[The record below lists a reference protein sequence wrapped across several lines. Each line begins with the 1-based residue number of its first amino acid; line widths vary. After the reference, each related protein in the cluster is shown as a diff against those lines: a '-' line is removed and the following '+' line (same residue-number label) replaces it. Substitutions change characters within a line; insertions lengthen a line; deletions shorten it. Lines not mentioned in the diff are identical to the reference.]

1 VTGSLTRDEEAAV
14 DGQPDVNDRARLL
27 VANSEYFETVIIGG
41 GQAGLATGYHLAKRD
56 LPFVILDANQRI
68 GDSWRKRWDSLR
80 LFTPARYSGLPG
92 MPFPA
97 PRASYPTKDGVA
109 DYFEA
114 YAARFELPVQTGI
127 RVDGLSRKG
136 FRYVLAAGGQR
147 FETANVMVASGTY
160 QAQRVPAFAAQ
171 LNPSILQ
178 LESTEYQDPSQLREG
193 GVLVVGAGN
202 SGAEIAH
209 EVSRTHPTWL
219 SGRDTGH
226 IPIRTGT
233 GWDRLLTPPFWF
245 FASHVLT
252 TRTPIGR
259 KVRPKA
265 LTIAAP
271 LERVRPKELAA
282 AGIERVPRT
291 AGVRDGFPTLEDGRV
306 MEVSNVIWCT
316 GFQPDFGWIDLPVFG
331 ESGKPMHERGVV
343 ESEPGL
349 YFVGRFFQ
357 FAFTSSL
364 IGGVGRDAE
373 HIAQHLA
380 SRQRNDRSPTHTSE
394 RMHR

>member
-1 VTGSLTRDEEAAV
+1 LRNPAPTDKEA
-14 DGQPDVNDRARLL
+14 PMDRHLEDLRRRTDAHSGL
-27 VANSEYFETVIIGG
+27 FDTVVIGG
-41 GQAGLATGYHLAKRD
+41 GQAGLSVGYHLAKRG
-56 LPFVILDANQRI
+56 LPFVIVDANERI

-92 MPFPA
+92 MPFPG
-97 PRASYPTKDGVA
+97 PRASYPAKDDVA
-109 DYFEA
+109 DYLEA
-114 YAARFELPVQTGI
+114 YAAHFELPVLTGI
-127 RVDGLSRKG
+127 RVDGLFREGS
-136 FRYVLAAGGQR
+136 RYVIAAGEQR
-147 FETANVMVASGTY
+147 FEAANVVVATGAY
-160 QAQRVPAFAAQ
+160 QAQRIPAFAAR
-171 LNPSILQ
+171 LDPSILQ
-178 LESTEYQDPSQLREG
+178 LDSTGYRDPSQLQEG

-219 SGRDTGH
+219 SGRDIGH
-226 IPIRTGT
+226 VPIRTGT
-233 GWDRLLTPPFWF
+233 WWDRLLTPPFWF

-291 AGVRDGFPTLEDGRV
+291 TGVRDGFPNLEDGRV

-316 GFQPDFGWIDLPVFG
+316 GFRPEFGWIDLPVFD
-331 ESGKPMHERGVV
+331 ESGEPIHERGVV

-373 HIAQHLA
+373 YIVKHLA
-380 SRQRNDRSPTHTSE
+380 SRRRSARSPVFAGERKHT
-394 RMHR
+394 